1 MGPLAEKTNLCP
13 PAMKAL
19 HIGGGGGR
27 GGRTQGT
34 TEMRAL

>member
-19 HIGGGGGR
+19 DTGGGGGR
-27 GGRTQGT
+27 GAEHR
-34 TEMRAL
+34 ELLR